1 MKKIHFNNVM
11 VFVFG
16 VISFIMLCY
25 SMVYG
30 QTCTGCST
38 QYPVGQKVTLTN
50 TPNAGYYFAGWI
62 SDVCSGTGRCI
73 FTMPATDV
81 HVEAINAPLP
91 AEEMTLYAYGKAG
104 GRVISSPAGMD
115 CTVPNKCIAKFPRN
129 TKVTLTSDAP
139 HKWRGF
145 GCAVTT
151 STCIVTMSKSK
162 AGNVQFY

>member
-1 MKKIHFNNVM
+1 MKKIVLSKAEIIM
-11 VFVFG
+11 YG
-16 VISFIMLCY
+16 VIFLVMFCAV
-25 SMVYG
+25 MAHG
-30 QTCTGCST
+30 QTCAGCSA
-38 QYPVGQKVTLTN
+38 QYEVGQKVTLTN
-50 TPNAGYYFAGWI
+50 TPNTGYYFAGWI
-62 SDVCSGTGRCI
+62 SDVCSGTGQCI

-104 GRVISSPAGMD
+104 GRVVSSPAGMD
-115 CTVPNKCIAKFPRN
+115 CTVPNKCVAKFPRN